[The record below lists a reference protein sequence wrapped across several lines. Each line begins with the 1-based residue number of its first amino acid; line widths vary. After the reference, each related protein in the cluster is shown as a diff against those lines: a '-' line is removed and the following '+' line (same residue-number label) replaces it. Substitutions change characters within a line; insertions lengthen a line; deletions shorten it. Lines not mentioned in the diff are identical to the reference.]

1 VRVVPSK
8 RGEAL
13 EVERGFAPLE
23 LPPSSGWSSR
33 GARGVRAIALLLV
46 LIAGCDAAD
55 SARATGD
62 EPARASEFRS
72 AAVTEAIEAASEV
85 VRTRGFA
92 TDDDASRGF
101 LVENAAD
108 ARERPMRSGTC
119 YVVLAAG
126 SSAIRE
132 LDLRIYDSDGAEVV
146 SDGDE
151 GPHAA
156 LRFCPTQ
163 SGTYYVTTRAAAG
176 SGLYEVRTFRG
187 PTGLEIRTDDLF
199 RGALPPD
206 GEGR

>member
-1 VRVVPSK
+1 VRVRRSI
-8 RGEAL
+8 
-13 EVERGFAPLE
+13 PL
-23 LPPSSGWSSR
+23 LL
-33 GARGVRAIALLLV
+33 ALL
-46 LIAGCDAAD
+46 AGCDAAD
-55 SARATGD
+55 AAQAVAGD
-62 EPARASEFRS
+62 APRASEFRS
-72 AAVTEAIEAASEV
+72 ATVTAAIEAASEV

-92 TDDDASRGF
+92 SADDATRGF

-132 LDLRIYDSDGAEVV
+132 LDLRIYDSDGSEVV
-146 SDGDE
+146 SDGDA

-163 SGTYYVTTRAAAG
+163 SGTYYVTARAAAG

-199 RGALPPD
+199 RGVVPAD